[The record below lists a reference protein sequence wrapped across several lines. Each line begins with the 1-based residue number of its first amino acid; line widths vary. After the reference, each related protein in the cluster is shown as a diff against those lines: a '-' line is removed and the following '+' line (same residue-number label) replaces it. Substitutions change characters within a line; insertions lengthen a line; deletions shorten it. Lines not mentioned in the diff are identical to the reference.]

1 MSGSKF
7 HVLRR
12 HNTRTATCAA
22 TALQTRIVTIV
33 LLIAAAPESSVS
45 LSCLSVVREA
55 MPRRTGLLTL
65 VAFGAIVLTGCV
77 KDASQSRAAD
87 STAAVRVSATPGPPT
102 RVSIADDSAAVIVA
116 AGDIACGDDSPSR
129 AACDHHAVARVIRGI
144 RPDAVL
150 LLGDIQYEN
159 GTRDEF
165 ERHFGRSWGAF
176 TSIIWPAPGNHEYR
190 TPGAAGYFDYF
201 NGVGVA
207 SGRAGVRGLGYYSLE
222 VGEWHLVALN
232 SNCDEIGGCHAGS
245 PQERWLRA
253 DLAARRAPCVLAYW
267 HHPRFSSGG
276 HGDDASVQPL
286 WQALYDH
293 GPAVVLN
300 GHDHD
305 YERFARLSPDGR
317 LDDVRG
323 LQQFVVGT
331 GGKEQLV
338 MPRIREHSVVRS
350 SASLGVLQ
358 LVLHPGRYEW
368 QFLPIGPTTS
378 PVDSGSARCQR

>member
-1 MSGSKF
+1 M
-7 HVLRR
+7 L
-12 HNTRTATCAA
+12 
-22 TALQTRIVTIV
+22 
-33 LLIAAAPESSVS
+33 

-55 MPRRTGLLTL
+55 MPRRTGLLTI

-77 KDASQSRAAD
+77 KDASRSRAAD
-87 STAAVRVSATPGPPT
+87 STADVRVSATPGPPT
-102 RVSIADDSAAVIVA
+102 RVSIAGDSAAVIVA

-129 AACDHHAVARVIRGI
+129 AACDHDAVARVIRGI

-176 TSIIWPAPGNHEYR
+176 TSILWPAPGNHEYR

-232 SNCDEIGGCHAGS
+232 SNCDEIGGCYAGS

-276 HGDDASVQPL
+276 HGDDESVQPL

-350 SASLGVLQ
+350 SSSLGVLQ

-368 QFLPIGPTTS
+368 QFLPIVPTTS